1 MDIFHLAKNHLAILG
16 LTQIQSILSYARLV
30 GASVIITLDM
40 ILCCVYFL
48 FVASSYEQYIDSFF
62 NTSGSVV
69 IFVIFFIYIWQK
81 KRLFH
86 YTNLLQ
92 KIVNASKWCYE
103 AICWKCPIKINWG
116 KMWFLFRIGTSGIES
131 NPWGNQPT
139 SWKIEWNFILFLCEI
154 VAGVFLLAKIYGQL
168 FRLFFHRFGK
178 WWSLVAD
185 SDVVRICFFNMFKMV
200 FVTDF

>member
-1 MDIFHLAKNHLAILG
+1 MDIFHLVKNHLAILG
-16 LTQIQSILSYARLV
+16 LTQIQSILSYVTLV

-81 KRLFH
+81 KQLFQ
-86 YTNLLQ
+86 YINLLQ
-92 KIVNASKWCYE
+92 KIVNASKWCYG
-103 AICWKCPIKINWG
+103 AIVELCWKCPIKIIWG
-116 KMWFLFRIGTSGIES
+116 EMWFLFRIRTSSIES
-131 NPWGNQPT
+131 NPRGNQPT

-178 WWSLVAD
+178 WCSLIAD
-185 SDVVRICFFNMFKMV
+185 SDVVRDCFIDMLKLVFN
-200 FVTDF
+200 